1 MSVFHFIIIAACL
14 LGFIAGCVLIFLKAK
29 NFHVALSFYGIN
41 ILVSVIILYSLFMSI
56 EQYTRQASLSN
67 VLFKRNLRSESIT
80 ISGRVTNLTKFNIS
94 KCYLDLS
101 ILNKVGGGESAFNP
115 NIEVKKG
122 SNSVHYNIPIIQSLS
137 GNTYKDF
144 SVQIPYPP
152 NFTNVDFYHTLDCR

>member
-1 MSVFHFIIIAACL
+1 MTIFHYIIIFACL

-41 ILVSVIILYSLFMSI
+41 ILVSVIILYSLFMSV
-56 EQYTRQASLSN
+56 EQYTKQASLSN
-67 VLFKRNLRSESIT
+67 VIFKRNLRNESII
-80 ISGRVTNLTKFNIS
+80 ISGRVTNLTQFDIS

-122 SNSVHYNIPIIQSLS
+122 SNSVHYNILIIDHLS

-144 SVQIPYPP
+144 SVQIPFPP
-152 NFTNVDFYHTLDCR
+152 NFSNVDFYHTLNCK